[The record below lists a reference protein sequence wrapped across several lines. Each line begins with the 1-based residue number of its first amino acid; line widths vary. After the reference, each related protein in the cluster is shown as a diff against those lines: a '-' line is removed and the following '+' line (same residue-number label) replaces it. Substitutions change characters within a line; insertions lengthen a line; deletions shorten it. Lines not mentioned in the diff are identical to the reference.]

1 MGQSRVVRIQEY
13 SEYTHN
19 GRGESEYTPQ
29 HPLMVGLVLM
39 VAIISISMAAPIE
52 IVAPETLPDNCRLE
66 TITIQEE
73 VKDTHVEKVVCETEF
88 RPSCT
93 IRDVTECRNVSRPL
107 CTVEE
112 RMECEEASVSKCELE
127 VRLGPG
133 GEEEVEVCRDIPI
146 DDCHL
151 VKEETCQEEGEDV
164 IEECEEKE
172 VEDCE
177 IVPHEECHKVTMET
191 PRIEDKK
198 VQQLVCDQD
207 NEVGDLEIGNTLE
220 EAASQEDEESSG
232 DIPES
237 IFVDGFLISNEVE
250 VDESEEDE
258 NEESDEEIADVAESI
273 FGDGIIITNEVEID
287 LEDENVT
294 EVEDEMTTTEASTTL
309 KDEATTTAFDGETTT
324 NLADET
330 TTPSLD
336 ETTTVTTEATTT
348 LSSDDVTT
356 TEESASPSTTVLT
369 TSPTTSTTSKNVRIH
384 FRDSQAERDFTKR
397 IGIDEDR
404 QEARRKA
411 ILEMR
416 KAANDASRVHFPEDD
431 EEEFLIPS

>member
-1 MGQSRVVRIQEY
+1 MGSLVLSGNRNTVNIHTMVVMRVNT
-13 SEYTHN
+13 SL
-19 GRGESEYTPQ
+19 Q
-29 HPLMVGLVLM
+29 HPLVVALVLM
-39 VAIISISMAAPIE
+39 VTIISTSMAAPIE
-52 IVAPETLPDNCRLE
+52 IVAP
-66 TITIQEE
+66 
-73 VKDTHVEKVVCETEF
+73 
-88 RPSCT
+88 
-93 IRDVTECRNVSRPL
+93 
-107 CTVEE
+107 
-112 RMECEEASVSKCELE
+112 
-127 VRLGPG
+127 
-133 GEEEVEVCRDIPI
+133 EVCRDIPI

-207 NEVGDLEIGNTLE
+207 NEVGDLEIENTLE
-220 EAASQEDEESSG
+220 EATSQEDEESSG

-258 NEESDEEIADVAESI
+258 NEVSDEDIANVAESI

-309 KDEATTTAFDGETTT
+309 KDETTTTAFDGETTT

-330 TTPSLD
+330 TTL
-336 ETTTVTTEATTT
+336 TTEATTT

-356 TEESASPSTTVLT
+356 TEEAATPSKTVLT
-369 TSPTTSTTSKNVRIH
+369 TSPTTSTTTKNFMIH
-384 FRDSQAERDFTKR
+384 FRDSQVERDFTKR

-411 ILEMR
+411 ILARR

>member
-1 MGQSRVVRIQEY
+1 MGSLVLSGYKNTVNIHTMVVVRVNT
-13 SEYTHN
+13 S
-19 GRGESEYTPQ
+19 PQ

-151 VKEETCQEEGEDV
+151 VKEETCQEEGGDV

-207 NEVGDLEIGNTLE
+207 NEVGDLEIGNTLK

-232 DIPES
+232 DIP
-237 IFVDGFLISNEVE
+237 
-250 VDESEEDE
+250 
-258 NEESDEEIADVAESI
+258 ESI

-348 LSSDDVTT
+348 LSRDDVTT
-356 TEESASPSTTVLT
+356 EEESASPSTTVLT

>member
-1 MGQSRVVRIQEY
+1 MGSLVLSGYKNTVNIHTMVVVRVNT
-13 SEYTHN
+13 S
-19 GRGESEYTPQ
+19 PQ
-29 HPLMVGLVLM
+29 HPLMVGLELM
-39 VAIISISMAAPIE
+39 VAIISISMAAPIVL
-52 IVAPETLPDNCRLE
+52 VAPETLPDNCRLE

-73 VKDTHVEKVVCETEF
+73 VKDTHIEKVVCETEF

-198 VQQLVCDQD
+198 AQQLVCDQD
-207 NEVGDLEIGNTLE
+207 NEVGDLEIGNILE
-220 EAASQEDEESSG
+220 EATSQEDEESSG

-250 VDESEEDE
+250 VDESQEDE

-324 NLADET
+324 
-330 TTPSLD
+330 PSLD

-369 TSPTTSTTSKNVRIH
+369 TSPTTSNTTKNVRIH

-416 KAANDASRVHFPEDD
+416 KAANHASRVHFPEND

>member
-1 MGQSRVVRIQEY
+1 MGSLVLSGNRNTVNIHTMVVMRVNT
-13 SEYTHN
+13 SL
-19 GRGESEYTPQ
+19 Q
-29 HPLMVGLVLM
+29 HPLVVALVLM
-39 VAIISISMAAPIE
+39 VTIISTSMAAPIE

-73 VKDTHVEKVVCETEF
+73 VKDTHVERVVCETEF

-107 CTVEE
+107 CTV
-112 RMECEEASVSKCELE
+112 E

-207 NEVGDLEIGNTLE
+207 NEVGDLEIENTLE
-220 EAASQEDEESSG
+220 EATSQEDEESSG

-258 NEESDEEIADVAESI
+258 NEVSDEDIANVAESI

-309 KDEATTTAFDGETTT
+309 KDE
-324 NLADET
+324 T

-356 TEESASPSTTVLT
+356 TVTTEATTTLSSDDVTTTEEAASPSTTVLT
-369 TSPTTSTTSKNVRIH
+369 TSPTTSTTSKN
-384 FRDSQAERDFTKR
+384 
-397 IGIDEDR
+397 
-404 QEARRKA
+404 
-411 ILEMR
+411 
-416 KAANDASRVHFPEDD
+416 
-431 EEEFLIPS
+431 

>member
-1 MGQSRVVRIQEY
+1 MGSLVLSGKKNTVNTNKMVVVRVNT
-13 SEYTHN
+13 S
-19 GRGESEYTPQ
+19 PQ
-29 HPLMVGLVLM
+29 HPLLVGLVLI
-39 VAIISISMAAPIE
+39 VGIVSTSMAAPIE

-93 IRDVTECRNVSRPL
+93 IRDVTECRNVSRCTIYLFYLFLLLKSSLLLASPPTPPFLLLPRPL

-164 IEECEEKE
+164 IEECGEKE

-198 VQQLVCDQD
+198 VQQLVCDED
-207 NEVGDLEIGNTLE
+207 NEVGDLEIENTLE

-258 NEESDEEIADVAESI
+258 NEESDEDIADVAES
-273 FGDGIIITNEVEID
+273 
-287 LEDENVT
+287 
-294 EVEDEMTTTEASTTL
+294 
-309 KDEATTTAFDGETTT
+309 
-324 NLADET
+324 
-330 TTPSLD
+330 
-336 ETTTVTTEATTT
+336 
-348 LSSDDVTT
+348 
-356 TEESASPSTTVLT
+356 
-369 TSPTTSTTSKNVRIH
+369 
-384 FRDSQAERDFTKR
+384 
-397 IGIDEDR
+397 
-404 QEARRKA
+404 
-411 ILEMR
+411 
-416 KAANDASRVHFPEDD
+416 
-431 EEEFLIPS
+431 

>member
-1 MGQSRVVRIQEY
+1 MGSLVLSGNRNTVNIHTMVVMRVNT
-13 SEYTHN
+13 SL
-19 GRGESEYTPQ
+19 Q
-29 HPLMVGLVLM
+29 HPLVVALVLM
-39 VAIISISMAAPIE
+39 VTIISTSMAAPIE

-73 VKDTHVEKVVCETEF
+73 VKDTHVERVVCETEF

-107 CTVEE
+107 CTV
-112 RMECEEASVSKCELE
+112 E

-207 NEVGDLEIGNTLE
+207 NEVGDLEIENTLE
-220 EAASQEDEESSG
+220 EATSQEDEESSG
-232 DIPES
+232 DIP
-237 IFVDGFLISNEVE
+237 
-250 VDESEEDE
+250 
-258 NEESDEEIADVAESI
+258 ESI

-309 KDEATTTAFDGETTT
+309 KDE
-324 NLADET
+324 T

-356 TEESASPSTTVLT
+356 TEEAASPSKTVLT
-369 TSPTTSTTSKNVRIH
+369 TSPTTSTTSKNFMIH
-384 FRDSQAERDFTKR
+384 FRDSQVERDFTKR

-411 ILEMR
+411 ILARR

>member
-1 MGQSRVVRIQEY
+1 MGSLVLSGNRNTVNIHTMVVMRVNT
-13 SEYTHN
+13 SL
-19 GRGESEYTPQ
+19 Q
-29 HPLMVGLVLM
+29 HPLVVALVLM
-39 VAIISISMAAPIE
+39 VTIISTSMAAPIE

-207 NEVGDLEIGNTLE
+207 NEVGDLEIENTLE
-220 EAASQEDEESSG
+220 EATSQEDEESSG

-237 IFVDGFLISNEVE
+237 IFVDGIL
-250 VDESEEDE
+250 
-258 NEESDEEIADVAESI
+258 
-273 FGDGIIITNEVEID
+273 ITNEVEID

-309 KDEATTTAFDGETTT
+309 KDETTTTAFDGETTT
-324 NLADET
+324 SLADET

-356 TEESASPSTTVLT
+356 TEEAATPSKTVLT
-369 TSPTTSTTSKNVRIH
+369 TSPTTSTTSKNFMIH
-384 FRDSQAERDFTKR
+384 FRDSQVERDFTKR

-411 ILEMR
+411 ILARR

>member
-1 MGQSRVVRIQEY
+1 MGSLVLSGNRNTVNIHTMVVMRVNT
-13 SEYTHN
+13 SL
-19 GRGESEYTPQ
+19 Q
-29 HPLMVGLVLM
+29 HPLVVALVLM
-39 VAIISISMAAPIE
+39 VTIISTSMAAPIE

-133 GEEEVEVCRDIPI
+133 EE
-146 DDCHL
+146 
-151 VKEETCQEEGEDV
+151 EEGEDV

-207 NEVGDLEIGNTLE
+207 NEVGDLEIENTLE
-220 EAASQEDEESSG
+220 EATSQEDEESS
-232 DIPES
+232 
-237 IFVDGFLISNEVE
+237 
-250 VDESEEDE
+250 
-258 NEESDEEIADVAESI
+258 
-273 FGDGIIITNEVEID
+273 
-287 LEDENVT
+287 
-294 EVEDEMTTTEASTTL
+294 
-309 KDEATTTAFDGETTT
+309 
-324 NLADET
+324 
-330 TTPSLD
+330 
-336 ETTTVTTEATTT
+336 
-348 LSSDDVTT
+348 
-356 TEESASPSTTVLT
+356 
-369 TSPTTSTTSKNVRIH
+369 
-384 FRDSQAERDFTKR
+384 
-397 IGIDEDR
+397 
-404 QEARRKA
+404 
-411 ILEMR
+411 
-416 KAANDASRVHFPEDD
+416 
-431 EEEFLIPS
+431 

>member
-1 MGQSRVVRIQEY
+1 
-13 SEYTHN
+13 
-19 GRGESEYTPQ
+19 
-29 HPLMVGLVLM
+29 MVT
-39 VAIISISMAAPIE
+39 IISTSMAAPIE
-52 IVAPETLPDNCRLE
+52 IVAP
-66 TITIQEE
+66 
-73 VKDTHVEKVVCETEF
+73 
-88 RPSCT
+88 
-93 IRDVTECRNVSRPL
+93 
-107 CTVEE
+107 
-112 RMECEEASVSKCELE
+112 
-127 VRLGPG
+127 
-133 GEEEVEVCRDIPI
+133 EVCRDIPI

-207 NEVGDLEIGNTLE
+207 NEVGDLEIENTLE
-220 EAASQEDEESSG
+220 EATSQEDEESSG

-258 NEESDEEIADVAESI
+258 NEVSDEDIANVAESI

-309 KDEATTTAFDGETTT
+309 KDERTTTAFDGETTT

-330 TTPSLD
+330 TTP
-336 ETTTVTTEATTT
+336 
-348 LSSDDVTT
+348 
-356 TEESASPSTTVLT
+356 
-369 TSPTTSTTSKNVRIH
+369 TTSTTTKNFMIH
-384 FRDSQAERDFTKR
+384 FRDSQVERDFTKR

-411 ILEMR
+411 ILARR

>member
-1 MGQSRVVRIQEY
+1 MGSLVLSGNRNTVNIHTMVVVRVNT
-13 SEYTHN
+13 SL
-19 GRGESEYTPQ
+19 Q
-29 HPLMVGLVLM
+29 HPLVLGLVLM
-39 VAIISISMAAPIE
+39 VTIISTSMAAPIE
-52 IVAPETLPDNCRLE
+52 IVAPETLPDSCRLE

-93 IRDVTECRNVSRPL
+93 IRDVTECRNVSRPP

-207 NEVGDLEIGNTLE
+207 NEVGDLEIENALE

-250 VDESEEDE
+250 
-258 NEESDEEIADVAESI
+258 
-273 FGDGIIITNEVEID
+273 ID

-309 KDEATTTAFDGETTT
+309 KDETTTTAFDGETTT
-324 NLADET
+324 SLADET

-356 TEESASPSTTVLT
+356 TEEAASPSTTVLT
-369 TSPTTSTTSKNVRIH
+369 TSPTTSTTSKNFMMH
-384 FRDSQAERDFTKR
+384 LRDSQVERDFTKR

-411 ILEMR
+411 ILARR